1 MSKPPSSQ
9 PPGDSNGHPKG
20 FSVAGTE
27 TDGLPGADA
36 IVCFCHSVTARQI
49 LFEIGQGAKTL
60 EEIQDRTRAATGC
73 GGCKWDVLD
82 LLSSV

>member
-9 PPGDSNGHPKG
+9 PPDDSKG

-27 TDGLPGADA
+27 AAGPPAADA
-36 IVCFCHSVTARQI
+36 TICFCHSVTARQI

-60 EEIQDRTRAATGC
+60 EDIQDRARAATGC
-73 GGCKWDVLD
+73 GGCQWDVLD
-82 LLSSV
+82 LLKSV

>member
-9 PPGDSNGHPKG
+9 PPGDLKG

-27 TDGLPGADA
+27 TDGLPGADT
-36 IVCFCHSVTARQI
+36 IICFCHSVTARQI
-49 LFEIGQGAKTL
+49 LFEIGQGARTL
-60 EEIQDRTRAATGC
+60 EEIQDQTRAATGC

-82 LLSSV
+82 LLSGV